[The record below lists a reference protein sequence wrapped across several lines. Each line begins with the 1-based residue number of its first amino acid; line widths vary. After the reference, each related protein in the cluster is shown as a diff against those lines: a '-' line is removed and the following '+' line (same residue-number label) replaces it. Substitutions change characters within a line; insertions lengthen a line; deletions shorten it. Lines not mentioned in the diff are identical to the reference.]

1 MFPRDTMENRR
12 TFLPFLRGF
21 IVASKKAVVRSI
33 PNHSKRR
40 PSRPGNRAHDR
51 YLAKKKKKIGRVETN
66 SNNEKQNKTKC
77 KIIIIIT
84 IKRRGK
90 KI

>member
-1 MFPRDTMENRR
+1 MLDCETVSNRKTVFPRDTMENRR

-33 PNHSKRR
+33 PSHSKRR

-51 YLAKKKKKIGRVETN
+51 YLAKKKKK
-66 SNNEKQNKTKC
+66 
-77 KIIIIIT
+77 
-84 IKRRGK
+84 K
-90 KI
+90 KK